1 MTGIPASAAGGPS
14 GGRGTGSRALPGTA
28 QAGPVAGRAVPGGVA
43 AREAGGRAS
52 GASGVSG
59 DGAPPA
65 AGSGVPE
72 AGAASGAGGVPGA
85 ESGDAPG
92 TRGDEGLTAAHGT
105 VADGSAVS
113 ADAGPPGGA
122 KPARGGKLAAAA
134 VNQASV
140 WNVANLLTMLR
151 LILVPAFVALMLA
164 DGGYDPAWRSVAWA
178 AFAIAMITDLFDGHL
193 ARAYNLVT
201 DFGKIADPIAD
212 KAIMG
217 AALICL
223 SVLGDLPWWV
233 TAVILG
239 RELGITLL
247 RFLVIRYGVIP
258 ASRGGKLK
266 TLTQGVAVGMY
277 VLALT
282 GPLATL
288 RFWVMAAAV
297 VLTVVTGLDYVR
309 QAIVLRR
316 RGIAERR
323 AALKETEA

>member
-1 MTGIPASAAGGPS
+1 MTGVPASAAGGSSAAKGTAAGTASGAASAS
-14 GGRGTGSRALPGTA
+14 GGSGSSGASATSGAPAIAGT
-28 QAGPVAGRAVPGGVA
+28 
-43 AREAGGRAS
+43 S
-52 GASGVSG
+52 GASGT
-59 DGAPPA
+59 
-65 AGSGVPE
+65 
-72 AGAASGAGGVPGA
+72 SGAD
-85 ESGDAPG
+85 SGSK
-92 TRGDEGLTAAHGT
+92 T
-105 VADGSAVS
+105 
-113 ADAGPPGGA
+113 
-122 KPARGGKLAAAA
+122 ARGGKLAAAA

-140 WNVANLLTMLR
+140 WNIANLLTMLR
-151 LILVPAFVALMLA
+151 LLLVPGFVALMLA
-164 DGGYDPAWRSVAWA
+164 DGGYDPAWRAFAWA
-178 AFAIAMITDLFDGHL
+178 AFAVAMITDLFDGHL
-193 ARAYNLVT
+193 ARRYDLVT

-223 SVLGDLPWWV
+223 SALGDLPWWV

-282 GPLATL
+282 GWLATL

-316 RGIAERR
+316 QGIAERK
-323 AALKETEA
+323 AALEETEA

>member
-1 MTGIPASAAGGPS
+1 MTGVPASAAGGSSGAHGARGSAAPADGARSEVSGSAPGPDS
-14 GGRGTGSRALPGTA
+14 GGR
-28 QAGPVAGRAVPGGVA
+28 
-43 AREAGGRAS
+43 
-52 GASGVSG
+52 
-59 DGAPPA
+59 
-65 AGSGVPE
+65 
-72 AGAASGAGGVPGA
+72 
-85 ESGDAPG
+85 
-92 TRGDEGLTAAHGT
+92 
-105 VADGSAVS
+105 
-113 ADAGPPGGA
+113 
-122 KPARGGKLAAAA
+122 PARGGKIAAAA

-151 LILVPAFVALMLA
+151 LVLVPGFVALMLA
-164 DGGYDPAWRSVAWA
+164 NGGYDPAWRALAWA

-193 ARAYNLVT
+193 ARTYNLVT

-223 SVLGDLPWWV
+223 SGLGDLPWWV
-233 TAVILG
+233 TGVILG

-282 GPLATL
+282 GWLATL

-316 RGIAERR
+316 RGIAERA
-323 AALKETEA
+323 AALEEKEA

>member
-1 MTGIPASAAGGPS
+1 MTGVPASAAGGSSQAGAAGKASAVGASQS
-14 GGRGTGSRALPGTA
+14 GGSKAT
-28 QAGPVAGRAVPGGVA
+28 
-43 AREAGGRAS
+43 
-52 GASGVSG
+52 
-59 DGAPPA
+59 
-65 AGSGVPE
+65 
-72 AGAASGAGGVPGA
+72 GAASGA
-85 ESGDAPG
+85 
-92 TRGDEGLTAAHGT
+92 
-105 VADGSAVS
+105 
-113 ADAGPPGGA
+113 PGGP
-122 KPARGGKLAAAA
+122 KPARGGKIAAAA

-140 WNVANLLTMLR
+140 WNIANLLTMLR
-151 LILVPAFVALMLA
+151 LVLVPAFVALMLA
-164 DGGYDPAWRSVAWA
+164 DGGYDPAWRSLAWA

-193 ARAYNLVT
+193 ARTYNLVT

-223 SVLGDLPWWV
+223 SALGDLPWWV
-233 TAVILG
+233 TGVILG

-247 RFLVIRYGVIP
+247 RFIVIRYGVIP

-277 VLALT
+277 ILALT
-282 GPLATL
+282 GWLATL

-316 RGIAERR
+316 RGIAERE
-323 AALKETEA
+323 AASEETEA

>member
-1 MTGIPASAAGGPS
+1 MTGVPASAAGGPS
-14 GGRGTGSRALPGTA
+14 GAQGARGTAAAADGVASEVSGSASAPDA
-28 QAGPVAGRAVPGGVA
+28 AVPGRSA
-43 AREAGGRAS
+43 AGG
-52 GASGVSG
+52 
-59 DGAPPA
+59 
-65 AGSGVPE
+65 
-72 AGAASGAGGVPGA
+72 
-85 ESGDAPG
+85 ESA
-92 TRGDEGLTAAHGT
+92 
-105 VADGSAVS
+105 
-113 ADAGPPGGA
+113 ADATAEGR
-122 KPARGGKLAAAA
+122 PARGGKITAAA

-151 LILVPAFVALMLA
+151 LVLVPGFVALMLA
-164 DGGYDPAWRSVAWA
+164 DGGYDPAWRSLAWA

-193 ARAYNLVT
+193 ARTYNLVT

-223 SVLGDLPWWV
+223 SSLGDLPWWV
-233 TAVILG
+233 TIVILG
-239 RELGITLL
+239 RELGITLM

-282 GPLATL
+282 GWLATL

-316 RGIAERR
+316 QGIAERA
-323 AALKETEA
+323 AALEETEA

>member
-1 MTGIPASAAGGPS
+1 MTGVPASAAGGTSSANGAPASAGSGTASGGAPS
-14 GGRGTGSRALPGTA
+14 GAMSGNVSGTVSPGEAPVGTGSAGT
-28 QAGPVAGRAVPGGVA
+28 VP
-43 AREAGGRAS
+43 
-52 GASGVSG
+52 
-59 DGAPPA
+59 
-65 AGSGVPE
+65 
-72 AGAASGAGGVPGA
+72 AGGVPP
-85 ESGDAPG
+85 GDVE
-92 TRGDEGLTAAHGT
+92 TGLP
-105 VADGSAVS
+105 DGQR
-113 ADAGPPGGA
+113 
-122 KPARGGKLAAAA
+122 PARGAKVVAAA

-140 WNVANLLTMLR
+140 WNIANFLTMLR
-151 LILVPAFVALMLA
+151 LLLVPGFVALMLA
-164 DGGYDPAWRSVAWA
+164 DGGYDPAMRSFAWA

-193 ARAYNLVT
+193 ARTYDLVT

-223 SVLGDLPWWV
+223 SSLDDLPWWV
-233 TAVILG
+233 TVVILG

-282 GPLATL
+282 GWLATL

-297 VLTVVTGLDYVR
+297 VLTVLTGLDYVR

-316 RGIAERR
+316 QGIAERM
-323 AALKETEA
+323 AASEETEA

>member
-1 MTGIPASAAGGPS
+1 MTGVPASAAGGTS
-14 GGRGTGSRALPGTA
+14 SAN
-28 QAGPVAGRAVPGGVA
+28 
-43 AREAGGRAS
+43 
-52 GASGVSG
+52 
-59 DGAPPA
+59 GAPA
-65 AGSGVPE
+65 NAGS
-72 AGAASGAGGVPGA
+72 GAASGGASSGAMSGNVSGGVPSGGA
-85 ESGDAPG
+85 SAGGASVGSASLDSASVGSASSGVVESG
-92 TRGDEGLTAAHGT
+92 L
-105 VADGSAVS
+105 
-113 ADAGPPGGA
+113 PGGPR
-122 KPARGGKLAAAA
+122 PARGAKVVAAA

-140 WNVANLLTMLR
+140 WNIANFLTMLR
-151 LILVPAFVALMLA
+151 LLLVPGFVALMLA
-164 DGGYDPAWRSVAWA
+164 DGGYDPAMRSFAWA

-193 ARAYNLVT
+193 ARTYDLVT

-223 SVLGDLPWWV
+223 SSLGDLPWWV
-233 TAVILG
+233 TVVILG

-282 GPLATL
+282 GWLATL

-297 VLTVVTGLDYVR
+297 VLTVLTGLDYVR

-316 RGIAERR
+316 QGIAERM
-323 AALKETEA
+323 AASEETEA

>member
-1 MTGIPASAAGGPS
+1 MTGVPASAAGGAS
-14 GGRGTGSRALPGTA
+14 
-28 QAGPVAGRAVPGGVA
+28 QAGAAGRASAVGSSKAGGSKAAGGSKTGGAEAGVPGG
-43 AREAGGRAS
+43 
-52 GASGVSG
+52 
-59 DGAPPA
+59 
-65 AGSGVPE
+65 
-72 AGAASGAGGVPGA
+72 
-85 ESGDAPG
+85 
-92 TRGDEGLTAAHGT
+92 T
-105 VADGSAVS
+105 
-113 ADAGPPGGA
+113 
-122 KPARGGKLAAAA
+122 KPARGGKIAAAA

-151 LILVPAFVALMLA
+151 LVLVPAFVALMLA
-164 DGGYDPAWRSVAWA
+164 DGGYDPAWRSLAWA

-193 ARAYNLVT
+193 ARAYDLVT

-223 SVLGDLPWWV
+223 SALGDLPWWV
-233 TAVILG
+233 TGVILG

-247 RFLVIRYGVIP
+247 RFIVIRYGVIP

-277 VLALT
+277 ILALT
-282 GPLATL
+282 GWLATL
-288 RFWVMAAAV
+288 RWWVMAAAV

-316 RGIAERR
+316 QGIAERK
-323 AALKETEA
+323 AALEETEA

>member
-1 MTGIPASAAGGPS
+1 MTGVPASAAGGSS
-14 GGRGTGSRALPGTA
+14 GARPAGSR
-28 QAGPVAGRAVPGGVA
+28 
-43 AREAGGRAS
+43 
-52 GASGVSG
+52 
-59 DGAPPA
+59 
-65 AGSGVPE
+65 
-72 AGAASGAGGVPGA
+72 AASGAARGA
-85 ESGDAPG
+85 AE
-92 TRGDEGLTAAHGT
+92 RTAAASASDGAAERGSVERGT
-105 VADGSAVS
+105 GE
-113 ADAGPPGGA
+113 GGGA
-122 KPARGGKLAAAA
+122 GRGGKIAAAA

-151 LILVPAFVALMLA
+151 LILVPAFVALMLGN
-164 DGGYDPAWRSVAWA
+164 GGYDPAWRSFAWA

-193 ARAYNLVT
+193 ARTYNLVT

-223 SVLGDLPWWV
+223 SALGDLPWWV
-233 TAVILG
+233 TGVILG

-288 RFWVMAAAV
+288 RFWVMAVAV

-316 RGIAERR
+316 QGIAERR
-323 AALKETEA
+323 AALKETEV

>member
-1 MTGIPASAAGGPS
+1 MTGVPASAAGGPS
-14 GGRGTGSRALPGTA
+14 AAKGGP
-28 QAGPVAGRAVPGGVA
+28 
-43 AREAGGRAS
+43 
-52 GASGVSG
+52 ASGVSG
-59 DGAPPA
+59 AASGVAPSAPSDAVSGTAAEVRASAVPA
-65 AGSGVPE
+65 AGVV
-72 AGAASGAGGVPGA
+72 AGAASGAGVD
-85 ESGDAPG
+85 S
-92 TRGDEGLTAAHGT
+92 
-105 VADGSAVS
+105 
-113 ADAGPPGGA
+113 GA
-122 KPARGGKLAAAA
+122 KTARGGKIAAAA

-151 LILVPAFVALMLA
+151 LVLVPGFVALMLA
-164 DGGYDPAWRSVAWA
+164 DGGYDPAWRSFAWA
-178 AFAIAMITDLFDGHL
+178 AFAVAMITDLFDGHL

-223 SVLGDLPWWV
+223 SGLGDLPWWV
-233 TAVILG
+233 TLVILG

-266 TLTQGVAVGMY
+266 TLSQGIAVGMY
-277 VLALT
+277 ILALT
-282 GPLATL
+282 GWLATA
-288 RFWVMAAAV
+288 RFWVMAVAV

-316 RGIAERR
+316 QGIAERK
-323 AALKETEA
+323 AALEETEA

>member
-1 MTGIPASAAGGPS
+1 MTGVPASAAGGS
-14 GGRGTGSRALPGTA
+14 TGA
-28 QAGPVAGRAVPGGVA
+28 QGARSSA
-43 AREAGGRAS
+43 A
-52 GASGVSG
+52 
-59 DGAPPA
+59 A
-65 AGSGVPE
+65 AD
-72 AGAASGAGGVPGA
+72 GAASEV
-85 ESGDAPG
+85 SGSVARSPAPAPG
-92 TRGDEGLTAAHGT
+92 PE
-105 VADGSAVS
+105 
-113 ADAGPPGGA
+113 GGA
-122 KPARGGKLAAAA
+122 RPARGGKLTAAA

-151 LILVPAFVALMLA
+151 LLLVPGFVALMLA
-164 DGGYDPAWRSVAWA
+164 DGGYDPAWRSLAWA
-178 AFAIAMITDLFDGHL
+178 AFAVAMITDLFDGHL
-193 ARAYNLVT
+193 ARTYNLVT

-223 SVLGDLPWWV
+223 SALGDLPWWV
-233 TAVILG
+233 TLVILG

-266 TLTQGVAVGMY
+266 TLIQGVAVGMY

-282 GPLATL
+282 GWLATL
-288 RFWVMAAAV
+288 RFWVMAVAV

-316 RGIAERR
+316 RGIAERA
-323 AALKETEA
+323 AALEEKEA